1 MIVRNKLLVNP
12 MNHLWQRVKAQDR
25 RKHIYLPHRRN
36 QSVDCQL
43 MKNKSAKSARDGLA
57 AQLKSATEIL
67 EIAAAN
73 RAVLAELSVEERTRL
88 LTAAREIFCP
98 DVTERRRLVKAKAR
112 LRKADKLHR
121 DQSKLNETG
130 IRKLRREKVFT
141 TPNVFPPKDFQ
152 QQEVTD
158 DPDFREVVEP
168 QNCYICK
175 KDYSTIHHFYDQLCP
190 KCAELNFIKR
200 TETADLRGRVAL
212 LTGGRVKIGYQAGIK
227 LLRAGA
233 QLIVCTRFP
242 RDSAMRYAAEPD
254 FKDWGSRLEIF
265 GLDLRHTPSVEA
277 FCKHLLTTR
286 HRLDLIL
293 NHACQTVRRPPDF
306 YEHMMERENDPLHDL
321 PEPARKLLGAYEG
334 LRGYHMLPEGDA
346 NPAFGFPPLGSA
358 ATEPPKGG
366 TPSHHMSA
374 VTGLTHAAELSQI
387 PMLPDELA
395 AQKDLFPEGRLD
407 QDLQQVDLRERN
419 SWRLPMHEFPA
430 VELLEV
436 QLVTAIAPFT
446 LNARLKPL
454 MLRTP
459 ERDKHIVN
467 VSAVEGQFYRKFKTT
482 RHPHTNMAKA
492 ALNMMT
498 RTAAADYHADG
509 IHMNAVDTG
518 WVTDEDPVQIAARKV
533 AEHRFHPPLDIVD
546 GAARIVDPII
556 AGFNTGTHVWGK
568 FLKDYKETDW

>member
-1 MIVRNKLLVNP
+1 MP
-12 MNHLWQRVKAQDR
+12 AHHNH
-25 RKHIYLPHRRN
+25 
-36 QSVDCQL
+36 
-43 MKNKSAKSARDGLA
+43 SATEKDSLA
-57 AQLKSATEIL
+57 AQLKSATKIL
-67 EIAAAN
+67 EVAAGD
-73 RAVLAELSVEERTRL
+73 RAMLAQLSEEERTRL
-88 LTAAREIFCP
+88 LTAARELFSP
-98 DVTERRRLVKAKAR
+98 DVQERRRLVKAKAR
-112 LRKADKLHR
+112 LRKADKLQR
-121 DQSKLNETG
+121 DQSKLHETG

-141 TPNVFPPKDFQ
+141 TPNVFPPKDFSQ
-152 QQEVTD
+152 YEITD
-158 DPDFREVVEP
+158 DSDFREVIEP

-175 KDYSTIHHFYDQLCP
+175 QDYSAIHHFYDQLCP
-190 KCAELNFIKR
+190 KCAELNWVKR

-233 QLIVCTRFP
+233 HLIVSTRFP
-242 RDSAMRYAAEPD
+242 RDSAMRYSQEPD
-254 FKDWGSRLEIF
+254 FEEWKERLEIF

-277 FCKHLLTTR
+277 FCRHLLSAR
-286 HRLDLIL
+286 NRLDFII
-293 NHACQTVRRPPDF
+293 NNACQTVRRPPDF
-306 YEHMMERENDPLHDL
+306 YAHMMESETGPLEKM

-334 LRGYHMLPEGDA
+334 LRGYHILPEG
-346 NPAFGFPPLGSA
+346 NSGA
-358 ATEPPKGG
+358 ALHAGKI
-366 TPSHHMSA
+366 SKVA
-374 VTGLTHAAELSQI
+374 GLTHAAALSQV
-387 PMLPDELA
+387 PLLPEELE
-395 AQKDLFPEGRLD
+395 AQKGLFPEGKLD

-419 SWRLPMHEFPA
+419 SWRLLMAEVPT

-436 QLVTAIAPFT
+436 QLVNTIAPFI

-518 WVTDEDPVQIAARKV
+518 WVTDEDPVHIAERKV
-533 AEHRFHPPLDIVD
+533 TEHRFHPPLDIVD
-546 GAARIVDPII
+546 GAARIIDPII
-556 AGFNTGTHVWGK
+556 AGFNTGEHIWGK

>member
-1 MIVRNKLLVNP
+1 MRTEGNIQDSLAGRL
-12 MNHLWQRVKAQDR
+12 KA
-25 RKHIYLPHRRN
+25 
-36 QSVDCQL
+36 
-43 MKNKSAKSARDGLA
+43 A
-57 AQLKSATEIL
+57 AEIL
-67 EIAAAN
+67 ELAAGN
-73 RAVLAELSVEERTRL
+73 RALLAELSEEERTRL
-88 LTAAREIFCP
+88 LTAAGAIYCP
-98 DVTERRRLVKAKAR
+98 DVNERRRLVKAKVR
-112 LRKADKLHR
+112 RHKAEKLQR

-141 TPNVFPPKDFQ
+141 TPNVFPPVGFE
-152 QQEVTD
+152 QQEVKD
-158 DPDFREVVEP
+158 QPEFREVVEP

-175 KDYSTIHHFYDQLCP
+175 QDYSTIHHFYDQLCP
-190 KCAELNFIKR
+190 ACAELNFRKR
-200 TETADLRGRVAL
+200 TELADLRGRVAL

-233 QLIVCTRFP
+233 QLIVSTRFQ

-254 FKDWGSRLEIF
+254 FAEWGHRLEIF

-286 HRLDLIL
+286 SRLDFII
-293 NHACQTVRRPPDF
+293 NNACQTVRRPPDF
-306 YEHMMERENDPLHDL
+306 YQHMMESENGPLHDL
-321 PEPARKLLGAYEG
+321 PPEARRLLGAYEG
-334 LRGYHMLPEGDA
+334 LRGYHLLPEGESVVGQASSLSSSSRRQVDSTGKM
-346 NPAFGFPPLGSA
+346 PVPLQIAGI
-358 ATEPPKGG
+358 
-366 TPSHHMSA
+366 
-374 VTGLTHAAELSQI
+374 THAAALPQV
-387 PMLPDELA
+387 PLLPDELA

-419 SWRLPMHEFPA
+419 SWRLMLAEVPA

-436 QLVTAIAPFT
+436 QLVNAIAPFI

-454 MLRTP
+454 MLRAP

-498 RTAAADYHADG
+498 RTSAADYHADG
-509 IHMNAVDTG
+509 IHMNSVDTG

-533 AEHRFHPPLDIVD
+533 QDHQFHPPLDIVD

-556 AGFNTGTHVWGK
+556 AGFNTGEHVWGK
-568 FLKDYKETDW
+568 FLKDYQPTDW

>member
-1 MIVRNKLLVNP
+1 MSVNH
-12 MNHLWQRVKAQDR
+12 NLGAAK
-25 RKHIYLPHRRN
+25 
-36 QSVDCQL
+36 
-43 MKNKSAKSARDGLA
+43 KSDSLA
-57 AQLKSATEIL
+57 EQLKSATKIL
-67 EIAAAN
+67 ELAAGD

-88 LTAAREIFCP
+88 LTAAREIFSP
-98 DVTERRRLVKAKAR
+98 DVKERRRLVKAKAR
-112 LRKADKLHR
+112 LRKAEKNSR
-121 DQSKLNETG
+121 DQSRLHETG

-141 TPNVFPPKDFQ
+141 TPNVFPPKDFV
-152 QQEVTD
+152 QEEVKD
-158 DPDFREVVEP
+158 NPDFRVVVEP

-190 KCAELNFIKR
+190 ACAELNFFKR
-200 TETADLRGRVAL
+200 AETADLRGRVAL

-233 QLIVCTRFP
+233 QLIVSTRFP
-242 RDSAMRYAAEPD
+242 RDSAMRYSQEPD
-254 FKDWGSRLEIF
+254 FVEWKDRLEIF

-277 FCKHLLTTR
+277 FCKHLLMTR
-286 HRLDLIL
+286 NRLDFIV
-293 NHACQTVRRPPDF
+293 NNACQTVRRPPDF
-306 YEHMMERENDPLHDL
+306 YAHMMEGETGPLEKM
-321 PEPARKLLGAYEG
+321 PEAARQLLGAYEG
-334 LRGYHMLPEGDA
+334 LRGYHILPEGDP
-346 NPAFGFPPLGSA
+346 NIRRDELRESPSNQN
-358 ATEPPKGG
+358 G
-366 TPSHHMSA
+366 TRVTRPSDA
-374 VTGLTHAAELSQI
+374 LAGLTYAAALSQ
-387 PMLPDELA
+387 LPLLPEELA
-395 AQKDLFPEGRLD
+395 AQKGLFPEGKLD

-419 SWRLPMHEFPA
+419 SWRLLMAEVPT

-436 QLVTAIAPFT
+436 QLVNAIAPFI

-454 MLRTP
+454 MLRSP

-498 RTAAADYHADG
+498 RTSAADYHADG

-518 WVTDEDPVQIAARKV
+518 WVTDEDPAHIAARKM

-556 AGFNTGTHVWGK
+556 AGFNSGEHIWGK
-568 FLKDYKETDW
+568 FLKDYRETDW